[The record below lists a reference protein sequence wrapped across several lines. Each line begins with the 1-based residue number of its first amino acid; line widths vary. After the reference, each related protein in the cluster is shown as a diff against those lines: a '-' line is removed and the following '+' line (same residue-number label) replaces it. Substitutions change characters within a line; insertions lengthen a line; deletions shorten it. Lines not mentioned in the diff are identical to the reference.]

1 MGRIINTLAVAATG
15 LLAFHF
21 LKRKED
27 ILPAGESSQLQE
39 DRSGVNRDP
48 IPIFYYRPVTWTED
62 EPVFIAFPGYTRR
75 AESYEKH
82 LEELAVK
89 YNMLIASPEFSMKK
103 FPDDRWYQEGNMI
116 DKEENG
122 TIQPRKEWT
131 FSAVNHVISAVR
143 KKSRAKGKV
152 ILFGHSAGGQL
163 MHRFSLFAEENGAD
177 EIVCANSGWFT
188 MPDEE
193 IPFPY
198 GTKDLPLT
206 DRDYERAFARPV
218 TMLMGGKDISR
229 KKPFRDTKESDA
241 QGLNRMERCN
251 NYFHACEAKAHA
263 LSVPFLW
270 KLGVVE
276 GSAHE
281 GVKMAE
287 GAMKLFATNP
297 LDETKEL

>member
-1 MGRIINTLAVAATG
+1 MGRLINTLALSAAS

-21 LKRKED
+21 LRKKED
-27 ILPAGESSQLQE
+27 ILPVGESSQLLK
-39 DRSGVNRDP
+39 DRSGVTDDP
-48 IPIFYYRPVTWTED
+48 IPVFYYRPVTWTEE

-89 YNMLIASPEFSMKK
+89 YNMLIASPEFSVKK
-103 FPDDRWYQEGNMI
+103 FPDDRWYQEGNMA
-116 DKEENG
+116 DAEVNG
-122 TIQPRKEWT
+122 HIQPRKDWT
-131 FSAVNHVISAVR
+131 FSAVNHVISAV
-143 KKSRAKGKV
+143 KKRSRGRGKV

-163 MHRFSLFAEENGAD
+163 MHRFSLFSEENRAD

-188 MPDEE
+188 MPDDE

-206 DRDYERAFARPV
+206 EKDYEKAFSRKV
-218 TMLMGGKDISR
+218 TMLMGGNDISR
-229 KKPFRDTKESDA
+229 KKPFRDTREADA
-241 QGLNRMERCN
+241 QGMNRMERCN
-251 NYFHACEAKAHA
+251 NYYHACEAKAHE

-287 GAMKLFATNP
+287 GAMKLFASDL
-297 LDETKEL
+297 LDETKEI